1 MTLEQELA
9 RNSQRCTQLESENY
23 KMKNELSSLRE
34 EANRKEQYLAQI
46 RVVRTPFYP
55 ILIISMN
62 SE

>member
-34 EANRKEQYLAQI
+34 EANRKEQYLSQI
-46 RVVRTPFYP
+46 RVV
-55 ILIISMN
+55 
-62 SE
+62 